1 MTSKALASP
10 PRGADGKLLQIY
22 DAEVMGRIC
31 VRIAAGETL
40 NAICQGKDQP
50 TTWTF
55 RNWILHSEQLREMY
69 AQARELKAHSLFDEA
84 LDAARE
90 IKKNPGSAQQVRAA
104 DILITHLRW
113 AAGKLNARDYSERS
127 SVRFVVPIQINTTI
141 DLAGGELDPD
151 KVYDLKAEVVIDPDD
166 AESQLETRKR
176 ARVTDRKRWKKADD
190 ARAKSRRK
198 GINRDWEKKKKV
210 SHG

>member
-1 MTSKALASP
+1 MAGKALA

-40 NAICQGKDQP
+40 NAICKGKAQP
-50 TTWTF
+50 TTWPF

-127 SVRFVVPIQINTTI
+127 STKFIVPIQINTTI
-141 DLAGGELDPD
+141 DLAGGEVDPD
-151 KVYDLKAEVVIDPDD
+151 KGYDLPAEGVIDPDE

-176 ARVTDRKRWKKADD
+176 ERVTDRKRWKRADD
-190 ARAKSRRK
+190 KRAKSRRK
-198 GINRDWEKKKKV
+198 GIHRDWGKDKEAKGV
-210 SHG
+210 

>member
-1 MTSKALASP
+1 MATALTP
-10 PRGADGKLLQIY
+10 PRGADGKLLPIY

-40 NAICQGKDQP
+40 NTICKGKDQP

-84 LDAARE
+84 LDEARA
-90 IKKNPGSAQQVRAA
+90 IKKNPGSAQEVRAA

-127 SVRFVVPIQINTTI
+127 STKFIVPIQINTTI
-141 DLAGGELDPD
+141 DLAGGEVDPD
-151 KVYDLKAEVVIDPDD
+151 KVYDLTAEVVIDPDE

-176 ARVTDRKRWKKADD
+176 ERVTDRKRWKRADD
-190 ARAKSRRK
+190 KRAKSRRK
-198 GINRDWEKKKKV
+198 GIHRDWGKDK
-210 SHG
+210 

>member
-1 MTSKALASP
+1 MPGKALA

-40 NAICQGKDQP
+40 NAICKGKDQP

-84 LDAARE
+84 LDAGERLPAFGQREFEAGYARRLAE
-90 IKKNPGSAQQVRAA
+90 RFVDVRRRRQVRVA
-104 DILITHLRW
+104 DAERDDVHALRPLL
-113 AAGKLNARDYSERS
+113 GDLARDS
-127 SVRFVVPIQINTTI
+127 
-141 DLAGGELDPD
+141 GE
-151 KVYDLKAEVVIDPDD
+151 EVG
-166 AESQLETRKR
+166 R
-176 ARVTDRKRWKKADD
+176 
-190 ARAKSRRK
+190 
-198 GINRDWEKKKKV
+198 
-210 SHG
+210 